1 MSEKIPNVTIEQTP
15 RPLLQRL
22 SIVWVIP
29 LLALAV
35 SAFLA
40 WQSYQDR
47 GPLVEISFEDASGI
61 SANTTELR
69 YRDIKVGIVEEVA
82 LSSDL
87 DTVTVSIRL
96 DQSIASYVDQ
106 EAQFWIVRPELT
118 TRGVTGLDTVLS
130 GVFIEGSWDTDAGT
144 PATSFQGLSTE
155 PLYRADQPGL
165 QIGLRSV
172 GDGQFTENSPILF
185 RGIEV
190 GRIGAA
196 YIDPQSKSAVAEA
209 IIYAPHDRMIT
220 SSTRFWDTSGFS
232 FSIGAGGAAIDFSS
246 VASLLAGGIT
256 FDTFVSGGTPVT
268 AGQEFEVFV
277 DESSARQSMFN
288 ASDVEDLL
296 VSVVFENNVSGL
308 AVDAPVYLQGLRV
321 GSVQSVVGLI
331 DDALFGDNRVRLNA
345 VLAIRPTLLGLQED
359 ASAENALA
367 FLQTRASEGLRARL
381 ASESLLTG
389 GLRIEFVQ
397 FDDAPPVA
405 IQTTASGMSILPTT
419 ASEIADAGSTVEA
432 TLTRLNDLPI
442 EELLTSATDF
452 LRSAQGLL
460 ASDDLREAPG
470 ELRGLLGEMRGLV
483 GSEDTQ
489 AILTGLAQLVGRMES
504 LVSDLETEQTVSKL
518 VTAIETAAQAARDV
532 GSSVEGVPG
541 LIDQLT
547 GVASNAS
554 NVPLDA
560 LASELASVLE
570 AAHAILSVQAAQDL
584 PATLNT
590 ALSELEQTLRDLR
603 EGGAV
608 ENVNQTL
615 ASARDA
621 ADSVALS
628 AKDLPALAER
638 MTQLLAQA
646 SRTIEGYNRGEEV
659 SRDAQSAMRDI
670 QEAAEAITSLA
681 RTLERNPSALIRGR

>member
-1 MSEKIPNVTIEQTP
+1 M
-15 RPLLQRL
+15 
-22 SIVWVIP
+22 
-29 LLALAV
+29 
-35 SAFLA
+35 
-40 WQSYQDR
+40 
-47 GPLVEISFEDASGI
+47 
-61 SANTTELR
+61 
-69 YRDIKVGIVEEVA
+69 
-82 LSSDL
+82 
-87 DTVTVSIRL
+87 
-96 DQSIASYVDQ
+96 
-106 EAQFWIVRPELT
+106 
-118 TRGVTGLDTVLS
+118 
-130 GVFIEGSWDTDAGT
+130 
-144 PATSFQGLSTE
+144 
-155 PLYRADQPGL
+155 
-165 QIGLRSV
+165 
-172 GDGQFTENSPILF
+172 
-185 RGIEV
+185 
-190 GRIGAA
+190 
-196 YIDPQSKSAVAEA
+196 
-209 IIYAPHDRMIT
+209 
-220 SSTRFWDTSGFS
+220 
-232 FSIGAGGAAIDFSS
+232 
-246 VASLLAGGIT
+246 
-256 FDTFVSGGTPVT
+256 
-268 AGQEFEVFV
+268 
-277 DESSARQSMFN
+277 
-288 ASDVEDLL
+288 
-296 VSVVFENNVSGL
+296 
-308 AVDAPVYLQGLRV
+308 
-321 GSVQSVVGLI
+321 
-331 DDALFGDNRVRLNA
+331 
-345 VLAIRPTLLGLQED
+345 
-359 ASAENALA
+359 
-367 FLQTRASEGLRARL
+367 
-381 ASESLLTG
+381 
-389 GLRIEFVQ
+389 
-397 FDDAPPVA
+397 
-405 IQTTASGMSILPTT
+405 
-419 ASEIADAGSTVEA
+419 
-432 TLTRLNDLPI
+432 
-442 EELLTSATDF
+442 TSATDF